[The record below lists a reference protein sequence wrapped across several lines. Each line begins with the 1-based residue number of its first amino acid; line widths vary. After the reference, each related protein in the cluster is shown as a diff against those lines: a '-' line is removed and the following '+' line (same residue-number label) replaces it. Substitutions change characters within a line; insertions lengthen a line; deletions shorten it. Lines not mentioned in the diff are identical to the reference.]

1 MLYFAVLKFQ
11 LCLSTNANCDK
22 QSNKNKNLR
31 QVNGATIM
39 KLLRHSLFIVV
50 SLLMTNQALALST
63 DRDQPAEVEADDIE
77 FDFQKGLRTYINNV
91 SVVQGTLRI
100 KADKVVTKYENDD
113 LSLATAWGN
122 LARFKQRPDGKQ
134 YDTEGWARKIIVDQ
148 KANTLTL
155 LGKAAVKQGPNT
167 ARGET
172 IVYNMA
178 NDTMRI
184 KSGRVG
190 DAGKDGET
198 ATPTKLEDGFRGS
211 DQGPAPIPERQTQKK
226 VKKATDA
233 EDGDSS
239 NEDTQEAG
247 EEEAEEQV
255 KPTRS
260 GRSRLIIQP
269 K

>member
-1 MLYFAVLKFQ
+1 
-11 LCLSTNANCDK
+11 
-22 QSNKNKNLR
+22 
-31 QVNGATIM
+31 M
-39 KLLRHSLFIVV
+39 KLLRHSFFIVV
-50 SLLMTNQALALST
+50 SLFVFSLLITNQALALST

-77 FDFQKGLRTYINNV
+77 FDFQKGLRTYTNNV
-91 SVVQGTLRI
+91 TVVQGTLRI

-113 LSLATAWGN
+113 LSLATALGN

-134 YDTEGWARKIIVDQ
+134 YDTEGWARKIVVDQ

-190 DAGKDGET
+190 GAGKDGET
-198 ATPTKLEDGFRGS
+198 ATPSKLEDGFRGS
-211 DQGPAPIPERQTQKK
+211 DQGPAPLPERKPRQQVT
-226 VKKATDA
+226 KAAEASEGGADEDA
-233 EDGDSS
+233 V
-239 NEDTQEAG
+239 EAV
-247 EEEAEEQV
+247 EEEAEQQQA

>member
-1 MLYFAVLKFQ
+1 
-11 LCLSTNANCDK
+11 
-22 QSNKNKNLR
+22 
-31 QVNGATIM
+31 M
-39 KLLRHSLFIVV
+39 KLLRHSIIIVI
-50 SLLMTNQALALST
+50 SLLMSNQALALST

-77 FDFQKGLRTYINNV
+77 FDFQKGIRTYTDNV
-91 SVVQGTLRI
+91 TVVQGTLRI

-113 LSLATAWGN
+113 LSLATAVGN
-122 LARFKQRPDGKQ
+122 LARFKQRPDGKA

-190 DAGKDGET
+190 GADKDGET

-211 DQGPAPIPERQTQKK
+211 DQGPAAPAERKLEKK
-226 VKKATDA
+226 IVAAGD
-233 EDGDSS
+233 DSS
-239 NEDTQEAG
+239 DENVEQVV
-247 EEEAEEQV
+247 EEEVEQEQA